1 MPHPPQRNTLSIL
14 KSAIKILFGSID
26 HWNIILEEGSC
37 PLLLPRFF
45 PQMNDNFRHVLNY
58 EAPLTAGNV
67 GTCPRGALEQGHCH
81 QG

>member
-1 MPHPPQRNTLSIL
+1 MLMTHPNVQH
-14 KSAIKILFGSID
+14 GHDSID
-26 HWNIILEEGSC
+26 HFDTSGLYFWATSLDHSIGGGE
-37 PLLLPRFF
+37 LLPCFF